1 MARCRYVVA
10 HLYRTA
16 DSALHSHNSSSSAA
30 SKWSTVAALTPRRD
44 DPSSDG
50 ASASVTLPQHFSEL
64 YNQTTRRV
72 CTVCGTRPLQPACCL
87 LCGELVCAA
96 SDCCRE
102 GGDDECCRHAQQKH
116 LGIAAFLVVRR
127 TEVLLVRGR
136 KHCWWGSL
144 YLDGHGEEDRGLR
157 RGRPLKLALN
167 RLHELTTLWLSNG
180 VREFLVNHQPPF
192 PHLLLLHHRQP
203 RVS

>member
-1 MARCRYVVA
+1 MLARALGGRRAAMA
-10 HLYRTA
+10 
-16 DSALHSHNSSSSAA
+16 AA
-30 SKWSTVAALTPRRD
+30 AA
-44 DPSSDG
+44 PSPF
-50 ASASVTLPQHFSEL
+50 VTLPHHFSEL
-64 YNQTTRRV
+64 YNQITGRV

-102 GGDDECCRHAQQKH
+102 GGDEECCRHAQQKH
-116 LGIAAFLVVRR
+116 LGTSAFLVVRR

-157 RGRPLKLALN
+157 RGRPLKLAPN

-180 VREFLVNHQPPF
+180 VREFLLNHQPPF